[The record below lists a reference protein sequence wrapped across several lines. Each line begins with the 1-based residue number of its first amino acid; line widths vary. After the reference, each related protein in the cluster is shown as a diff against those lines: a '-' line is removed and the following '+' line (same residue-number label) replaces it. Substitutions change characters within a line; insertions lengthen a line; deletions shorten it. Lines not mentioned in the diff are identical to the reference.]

1 MTHKQT
7 KQICGSWNPI
17 VSNVILNEDNTLTD
31 AGTVHIDGAKW
42 IQSHDENIIHFEVD
56 FSYTPPRGVSVK
68 SVSFVLTFPTEFRY
82 VGSVYGWVDFCRG
95 DLIALNPDALFSKAR
110 VSIFRVSANV
120 KTSVIRGVFI
130 LR

>member
-1 MTHKQT
+1 MTLNSGRWDPT
-7 KQICGSWNPI
+7 
-17 VSNVILNEDNTLTD
+17 VSNVIMNKDETLTSP
-31 AGTVHIDGAKW
+31 GTLKIESAKW
-42 IQSHDENIIHFEVD
+42 IQDNEQIIHFEVD

-68 SVSFVLTFPTEFRY
+68 SVSFVLTFPPEFRH

-95 DLIALNPDALFSKAR
+95 DLRALNPDALFSKAR
-110 VSIFRVSANV
+110 VSIFKVSANV